1 MRRLAWFLLLGA
13 CSSSSPAAIDA
24 GVDAD
29 TGPSPEDH
37 VFGGDR
43 PVVFF
48 RSPEGADPKKPLPL
62 VVVLHGYTATAQVQ
76 DTYFGLSRLAQ
87 QRTFLVALPNGLRD
101 DTAQQYWNA
110 TDACCAFGKTNDDVK
125 RTSPRSFDEIASVWT
140 VDPKRIF
147 LVGHS
152 NGGAMAYRL
161 ACEPS
166 HPFAAAFLL
175 APAFFE
181 AHTACAPTQPISI
194 RHLHG
199 TADETVA
206 YDGGTIGLL
215 GPTLSFVSAP
225 KAVAAFAAHN
235 GCAATPDESAPAVDL
250 DLDLPGAETKPA
262 RYPGCRDGVATELY
276 TLAGAKHVPLNLT
289 PELGRQIWSFFE
301 AHPRR

>member
-62 VVVLHGYTATAQVQ
+62 IVVLHGYGASGLLQSV
-76 DTYFGLSRLAQ
+76 YFRLDKLVDEKQ
-87 QRTFLVALPNGLRD
+87 FLLVAPDGSSNKGGPRFWAAVD
-101 DTAQQYWNA
+101 G
-110 TDACCAFGKTNDDVK
+110 CCEADGKKVDDVK
-125 RTSPRSFDEIASVWT
+125 WIKGLVDEIASVWT

-262 RYPGCRDGVATELY
+262 RYLGCRDGVATELY